1 MTTATKKPDA
11 YAVRLAVQPI
21 VAEYL
26 FAKAYAQTM
35 REVIDDRHLPLLES
49 ARIVDDRGQV
59 ILNTQ
64 RLYRAADGQDEQI
77 AAFYAACNAANVAA
91 GWTGDP
97 EHCPALCADTDRV
110 KAENALLD
118 AGFAAMGSP
127 SLAQYAWGE
136 KRKQAID
143 LFVELAQAKQ

>member
-1 MTTATKKPDA
+1 MSTATKPDA
-11 YAVRLAVQPI
+11 RKVAAAVRPLAKL
-21 VAEYL
+21 YL
-26 FAKAYAQTM
+26 AARAYAEHM
-35 REVIDDRHLPLLES
+35 RKVIDARHLPLLES

-59 ILNTQ
+59 ILDTQ

-91 GWTGDP
+91 GWTGNP

-118 AGFAAMGSP
+118 SGFAAMGSP

-136 KRKQAID
+136 KREQAIR
-143 LFVELAQAKQ
+143 LFVELSQAK